1 MKKLILA
8 IALMTT
14 ATTSMAGVVKS
25 CFTIQGHQAIVADAG
40 DKYFVYDAEMLA
52 ANIYEPIFVG
62 TKEDKVFGA
71 YGVSVGGQKFTV
83 GSCVVTDIQ
92 MPDVQTAAQP
102 DEQDEIVSDAD
113 TDAAGHGS
121 EFEERGDIARPE
133 YKGANTFIG
142 DAYDRGGNSLGKVTL
157 VRAENGDITAEFLGY
172 DKMTFK
178 QTMEFD
184 IPVGEYDSTRFTTE
198 FGVAKGP
205 GFTYMI
211 TVSNTKIVK

>member
-52 ANIYEPIFVG
+52 ANIYEPIFIG

-142 DAYDRGGNSLGKVTL
+142 DAYSGSGTPKGKVTL
-157 VRAENGDITAEFLGY
+157 IRAANGDITVISSNNESTVFKLDPDMLGTAGTY
-172 DKMTFK
+172 T
-178 QTMEFD
+178 E
-184 IPVGEYDSTRFTTE
+184 PRLSTDFHVID
-198 FGVAKGP
+198 GVW
-205 GFTYMI
+205 FS
-211 TVSNTKIVK
+211 VSNTKIVK